1 MDDWN
6 DYKTKREI
14 DNMKKSA
21 MLSRKLSHT
30 LVILGFGAV
39 NGLLLVRISQELDIM
54 PGPLEKRLPM
64 LSSYFPYDYK
74 LSPAFEITWFLQYI
88 VSGLS
93 TIVFSGIYCLFVS
106 LVLHLQ
112 AQITNLRF
120 NIENLKNLTRDHRQI
135 NAMELKKTI
144 GCIIERHVC
153 LNRFVSIIYIV
164 I

>member
-120 NIENLKNLTRDHRQI
+120 NIENLKNLTRDHK
-135 NAMELKKTI
+135 NNWM
-144 GCIIERHVC
+144 
-153 LNRFVSIIYIV
+153 YY
-164 I
+164 